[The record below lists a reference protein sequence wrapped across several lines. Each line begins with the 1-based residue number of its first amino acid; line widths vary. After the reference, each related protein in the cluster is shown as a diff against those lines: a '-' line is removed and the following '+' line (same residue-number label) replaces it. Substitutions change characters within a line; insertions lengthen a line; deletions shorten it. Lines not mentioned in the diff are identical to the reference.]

1 MHLLLYRRETTK
13 LVVCKFDTYVC
24 MKTDNS
30 FFCRDFK
37 STIYDSCLMQLIRIS
52 CHDKHGCGAGP
63 FSVGSVPVP
72 VGSGSGS
79 RYEYNKKKF
88 ALKQDLSILFFSM
101 NLLNIAKVQDFFSFK
116 KPVSFFWVELDSKL
130 PSNFGSGGTLKRP
143 APQL

>member
-1 MHLLLYRRETTK
+1 MLHAFSPLLSKVFIYVSFFFLAMHLLLYRRETTK

-79 RYEYNKKKF
+79 RYEYNNNKKIR
-88 ALKQDLSILFFSM
+88 LKTRFKYSIFQHELVKYCKGTRFFF
-101 NLLNIAKVQDFFSFK
+101 I
-116 KPVSFFWVELDSKL
+116 
-130 PSNFGSGGTLKRP
+130 
-143 APQL
+143 